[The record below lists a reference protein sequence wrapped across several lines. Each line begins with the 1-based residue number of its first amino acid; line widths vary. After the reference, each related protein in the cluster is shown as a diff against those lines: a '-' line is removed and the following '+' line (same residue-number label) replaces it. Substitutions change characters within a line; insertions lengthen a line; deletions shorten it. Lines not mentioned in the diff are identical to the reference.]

1 MLRKLLHGTTREEGL
16 SLAWLL
22 GATAVLYKHLSS
34 STMRSVNSRAQGAEK
49 YSRLVDHKNVSTQA
63 WSEDK
68 EGERVG
74 VSVSVCV
81 QAHRGE
87 HFSPGDPAESLFSV
101 KQVCCPAPDFR
112 ISFG

>member
-1 MLRKLLHGTTREEGL
+1 MLRELLHGTTREEGL

-34 STMRSVNSRAQGAEK
+34 STTRSVNSRAQGAEK
-49 YSRLVDHKNVSTQA
+49 YSRLVDRKNAPTQA

-68 EGERVG
+68 EGEWVG

-81 QAHRGE
+81 QARGGE
-87 HFSPGDPAESLFSV
+87 HFSGKPSWVTAQC
-101 KQVCCPAPDFR
+101 KQVRAPAPDFR